1 MKEPSPLVPQG
12 SFESQAKRK
21 THVRIAVF
29 TILAIHVAALGGFLI
44 LGCKPD
50 SKNTDPALN
59 PPTNDV
65 SAVQPFT
72 NATDLAATNLPA
84 TDTNLVATPL
94 VPVPPVPVVP
104 TTSGGA
110 VTEHKI
116 AKGDNFST
124 LATKYG
130 VTMKAI
136 QEANPNLVPT
146 KLKID
151 DKVIIPAK
159 SAAASP
165 VAGAATL
172 SAAVDTYK
180 VKPNDTLGKIAKDH
194 HTTVKEIQKLNNLST
209 TQIKVGQTLKVPP
222 HAAAPPATGGTPPP
236 VNPVQ

>member
-21 THVRIAVF
+21 SHVRIAVF

-50 SKNTDPALN
+50 SKNPDTALN
-59 PPTNDV
+59 PPTNDIP
-65 SAVQPFT
+65 AVQPFT
-72 NATDLAATNLPA
+72 NATDLAATNLPPV
-84 TDTNLVATPL
+84 DTNLVAAPL
-94 VPVPPVPVVP
+94 VPPLVPTVVTPPV
-104 TTSGGA
+104 SNGS

-116 AKGDNFST
+116 AKGESFSS

-136 QEANPNLVPT
+136 QEANPTLVPT

-159 SAAASP
+159 TATASAAGTTP
-165 VAGAATL
+165 TAAT
-172 SAAVDTYK
+172 ADTYK
-180 VKPNDTLGKIAKDH
+180 VKSNDTLSKIAKDH
-194 HTTVKEIQKLNNLST
+194 HTTVKEIQRLNNMST
-209 TQIKVGQTLKVPP
+209 TQIKVGQTLKMPP